1 MHIEINKILDIIK
14 KSSLSEEEKI
24 KIFKHLN
31 NISKANKNKN
41 IEISLTV
48 SPKKCPT
55 CGQIK

>member
-1 MHIEINKILDIIK
+1 MYIKINKILDIIK
-14 KSSLSEEEKI
+14 KSSLSEEEKT
-24 KIFKHLN
+24 KIFKQLN

-55 CGQIK
+55 CGK